1 VVNNRN
7 YYTPNSIFY
16 DSNSRQRN
24 DLHLPQATLAMYQ
37 KGAYYSGVKVFNSLP
52 TALKDISSE
61 PRKFKTA
68 LRNFL
73 EIHSFY
79 SLDEFFDK
87 Q

>member
-1 VVNNRN
+1 VVNNKN
-7 YYTPNSIFY
+7 YFTPNSIFY
-16 DSNSRQRN
+16 DSNIGHRN
-24 DLHLPQATLAMYQ
+24 DLHLSQATLAMYQ
-37 KGAYYSGVKVFNSLP
+37 KGTYYSGVEVFNSLP

-61 PRKFKTA
+61 PGKFKIA

>member
-1 VVNNRN
+1 
-7 YYTPNSIFY
+7 
-16 DSNSRQRN
+16 
-24 DLHLPQATLAMYQ
+24 MYSLE
-37 KGAYYSGVKVFNSLP
+37 KAVFNSLP

-61 PRKFKTA
+61 PGKFKIA

-87 Q
+87 QRYYLLHIRLSYTLSEITVTQLVK